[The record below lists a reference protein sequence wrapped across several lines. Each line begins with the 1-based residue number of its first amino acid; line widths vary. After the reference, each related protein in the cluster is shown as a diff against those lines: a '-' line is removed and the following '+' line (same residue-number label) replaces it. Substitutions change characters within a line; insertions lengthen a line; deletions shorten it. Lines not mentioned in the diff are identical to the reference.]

1 MRAVTLGRRALETE
15 RNELEKDG
23 LHQRIPTILLWAVSN
38 TPSSTWASGVTSLT
52 QDLPELR
59 VSPDLDDIAL
69 AVAGD
74 TAAFERLYRRHLA
87 RVHGLARWLVG
98 LDEAEDAV
106 QDVFIRVWE
115 KLSQFEGRSAFGTWL
130 HRLAVSVML
139 RRRQTLGI
147 RQKRHTD
154 GDETVQNLSGRPAT
168 PDLRVA
174 IERAVD
180 LLPDGAREVFV
191 LHDMEGYRHDEI
203 GELLGCTSGTSRSQ
217 LHRARMMLREHL
229 G

>member
-1 MRAVTLGRRALETE
+1 MIALKDEAAGL
-15 RNELEKDG
+15 RLSSELDE
-23 LHQRIPTILLWAVSN
+23 V
-38 TPSSTWASGVTSLT
+38 
-52 QDLPELR
+52 
-59 VSPDLDDIAL
+59 AL

-74 TAAFERLYRRHLA
+74 TAAFERLYHRHLN

-98 LDEAEDAV
+98 PDEAEDAV

-139 RRRQTLGI
+139 RRRETKGI
-147 RQKRHTD
+147 RDKRHVAGEESYQAVATA
-154 GDETVQNLSGRPAT
+154 PMT

-174 IERAVD
+174 IEAAVGR
-180 LLPDGAREVFV
+180 LPDGAREVFV
-191 LHDMEGYRHDEI
+191 LHDMEGYRHEEI
-203 GELLGCTSGTSRSQ
+203 GEMLGVTSGTSRSQ
-217 LHRARMMLREHL
+217 LHRARMILKDFL

>member
-1 MRAVTLGRRALETE
+1 VIALTEETA
-15 RNELEKDG
+15 G
-23 LHQRIPTILLWAVSN
+23 LR
-38 TPSSTWASGVTSLT
+38 PS
-52 QDLPELR
+52 PEL
-59 VSPDLDDIAL
+59 DEIAL

-74 TAAFERLYRRHLA
+74 TSAFERLYYRHLN

-98 LDEAEDAV
+98 PEEAEDAV

-139 RRRQTLGI
+139 RRRETKGI
-147 RQKRHTD
+147 REKRHVA
-154 GDETVQNLSGRPAT
+154 GEEGYEAVAARPIS

-174 IERAVD
+174 IEAAVD
-180 LLPDGAREVFV
+180 RLPDGAREVFV

-203 GELLGCTSGTSRSQ
+203 GEMLGVTSGTSRSQ
-217 LHRARMMLREHL
+217 LHRARMILKDFL
-229 G
+229 A

>member
-1 MRAVTLGRRALETE
+1 
-15 RNELEKDG
+15 
-23 LHQRIPTILLWAVSN
+23 
-38 TPSSTWASGVTSLT
+38 VTSLT
-52 QDLPELR
+52 QDPPGLNASPELDE
-59 VSPDLDDIAL
+59 VAL
-69 AVAGD
+69 AAAGD

-98 LDEAEDAV
+98 VDEAEDAV

-115 KLSQFEGRSAFGTWL
+115 KLGQFEGRSAFGTWL

-147 RQKRHTD
+147 RQQRHAE
-154 GDETVQNLSGRPAT
+154 GDEAVAGLTSRRAS

-174 IERAVD
+174 IEKAVD

-191 LHDMEGYRHDEI
+191 LHDMEGYRHEEI

-217 LHRARMMLREHL
+217 LHRARMILREHL